1 MKEKNLIKQLQDI
14 SDLGRPDVLPGA
26 KNIYLGSPWF
36 SPSQEKF
43 LKDSYKELIKN
54 PSLGFIHV
62 PLLGQYND
70 VNPFTDDVDDD
81 SPEMKDWAIH
91 TFYNDV
97 SGMDNSDVMIALVEA
112 DDVDSGTI
120 FETGYMYANH
130 KPVVFVLVGD
140 TYKSPLNLMPA
151 MGATAYI
158 TPEEISTFDFR
169 RILTSDY
176 VGKYI

>member
-1 MKEKNLIKQLQDI
+1 MTEENLIEQLQEI
-14 SDLGRPDVLPGA
+14 SKEERPYLLPGA
-26 KNIYLGSPWF
+26 KSIYLGSPWF

-43 LKDSYKELIKN
+43 LKNSYKDLIKN

-62 PLLGQYND
+62 PLLGQYKN

-81 SPEMKDWAIH
+81 STEMKDWAIH
-91 TFYNDV
+91 TFANDV

-112 DDVDSGTI
+112 EDVDSGTI
-120 FETGYMYANH
+120 WESAYMFANH
-130 KPVVFVLVGD
+130 KPTVFVVKGD
-140 TYKSPLNLMPA
+140 TYKTPLNLMPA
-151 MGATAYI
+151 MSATTYI

-176 VGKYI
+176 TGKYI

>member
-1 MKEKNLIKQLQDI
+1 MTEKNLIEQLEDI
-14 SDLGRPDVLPGA
+14 SKQERPKALDGA
-26 KNIYLGSPWF
+26 RNLYLGSPWF
-36 SPSQEKF
+36 SESQEKF
-43 LKDSYKELIKN
+43 LKESYEELLKN
-54 PSLGFIHV
+54 PSLGHIHV
-62 PLLGQYND
+62 PLLGQYNG

-120 FETGYMYANH
+120 WETAYMYANH
-130 KPVVFVLVGD
+130 KPVVLVLIGD
-140 TYKSPLNLMPA
+140 AYEYPLNLMPA

-158 TPEEISTFDFR
+158 KPEEISTFDFR